1 MWQPPS
7 PNLRRLS
14 EVVYDLTRQTDAWL
28 KDVLDLLM
36 LDLPGALAGV
46 VGMAEVMP
54 TGLRPLSELVATCP
68 EAREVALRYAQSHAP
83 EYIEMRL
90 REKVVTDGQIERRG
104 PIGTP
109 HGAWVRAFGGLDCF
123 GLSAFGKGGRGLAVG
138 IVLAERAEEDW
149 PPELLEQWRTVA
161 MHLGAAA
168 EFRAAAAQG
177 HAHVLAVFKPESE
190 EPGAPDSTDSRDA
203 LRDAVMRLDRARS
216 GRRERGH
223 AAGPLEAQAPAQAES
238 FQLVDQ
244 FERDGKHFVVAYVT
258 DDDVPLRDVPLSI
271 QESRVAHYLV
281 GGWSAKRI
289 AYQLG
294 IKPGTVANYA
304 HRIYKKLGVRGR
316 MDLALALAAR
326 KHAGA

>member
-14 EVVYDLTRQTDAWL
+14 EVVYDLTRDTDAWL

-46 VGMAEVMP
+46 VGMAEVLP
-54 TGLRPLSELVATCP
+54 GGLRPLSELVATCP

-83 EYIEMRL
+83 DYVAIRL
-90 REKVVTDGQIERRG
+90 REKVITDGQIERRG
-104 PIGTP
+104 HTGTP
-109 HGAWVRAFGGLDCF
+109 HGAWVRAYGGQDCF
-123 GLSAFGKGGRGLAVG
+123 GLSAFGKGGRGLAAG
-138 IVLAERAEEDW
+138 IVLAQRADEDW
-149 PPELLEQWRTVA
+149 PLELLEQWRTVA

-177 HAHVLAVFKPESE
+177 HAHVLAVFKPDDGE
-190 EPGAPDSTDSRDA
+190 GAPDSTDSRDA
-203 LRDAVMRLDRARS
+203 LRDAVLTLDRARS
-216 GRRERGH
+216 SRRERGH
-223 AAGPLEAQAPAQAES
+223 AGPLDARAPVQAET

-244 FERDGKHFVVAYVT
+244 FESDGKHFVVAYVT
-258 DDDVPLRDVPLSI
+258 DEDVPLRDVPLSI

-326 KHAGA
+326 KHASG

>member
-14 EVVYDLTRQTDAWL
+14 EVVYDLTRDTDAWL
-28 KDVLDLLM
+28 KDVLEVLM
-36 LDLPGALAGV
+36 LDLPGAMAGV
-46 VGMAEVMP
+46 VGMAEVVP
-54 TGLRPLSELVATCP
+54 EGLRPLSDLAATCP
-68 EAREVALRYAQSHAP
+68 EAREIALRYARSHTPDYVAV
-83 EYIEMRL
+83 RL
-90 REKVVTDGQIERRG
+90 REKVITDGQIERRG
-104 PIGTP
+104 HTGTP
-109 HGAWVRAFGGLDCF
+109 HGPWVRAFGGQDCL
-123 GLSAFGKGGRGLAVG
+123 GLSAFGKGGRGLAAG

-149 PPELLEQWRTVA
+149 PTELFEQWRTVA

-177 HAHVLAVFKPESE
+177 HAHVLAVFKPDGEDE
-190 EPGAPDSTDSRDA
+190 GAPDSQGSRDA
-203 LRDAVMRLDRARS
+203 LRDAVLRLDRARS
-216 GRRERGH
+216 GRRDRNHG
-223 AAGPLEAQAPAQAES
+223 ALEAQGPTQAET

-258 DDDVPLRDVPLSI
+258 DDQVPLRDVPLSI

-326 KHAGA
+326 KHASG

>member
-14 EVVYDLTRQTDAWL
+14 EVVYDLTRDTDAWL

-36 LDLPGALAGV
+36 LDLPGAMAGV

-54 TGLRPLSELVATCP
+54 AGLRPLSELVATSS

-83 EYIEMRL
+83 DYVATRL
-90 REKVVTDGQIERRG
+90 REKVVTDGQIERRS
-104 PIGTP
+104 PTGTP
-109 HGAWVRAFGGLDCF
+109 HGEWIRAFGGRDGF
-123 GLSAFGKGGRGLAVG
+123 GVSAFGKGGRGLAAG
-138 IVLAERAEEDW
+138 IVLADRAEDDW
-149 PPELLEQWRTVA
+149 PPALLEQWRTVA

-177 HAHVLAVFKPESE
+177 HAHVLAVFKPEGE
-190 EPGAPDSTDSRDA
+190 VEGAPDSTDSRDA
-203 LRDAVMRLDRARS
+203 LRDAVLTLDRARS
-216 GRRERGH
+216 GRRDRGH
-223 AAGPLEAQAPAQAES
+223 AASALDVPGPTQES

-244 FERDGKHFVVAYVT
+244 FESDGKHFVVAYVT
-258 DDDVPLRDVPLSI
+258 DDDVPLSEVPLSI

-326 KHAGA
+326 KHTSG